1 MVVCVLYSVCVQI
14 SGAVERRWR
23 WWRFRSMWETLPMA
37 LPPHSYIR
45 HVYTQA
51 LCVHDCTCICVYMIV
66 CKYMYVQCIHM
77 RSIVVISGA

>member
-1 MVVCVLYSVCVQI
+1 
-14 SGAVERRWR
+14 
-23 WWRFRSMWETLPMA
+23 MA

-66 CKYMYVQCIHM
+66 CKYMMYSVYT
-77 RSIVVISGA
+77 

>member
-45 HVYTQA
+45 HVYTVYTHEKSCGDIRCIVNW
-51 LCVHDCTCICVYMIV
+51 LLLLSGHCV
-66 CKYMYVQCIHM
+66 
-77 RSIVVISGA
+77 